1 MNILPENSPKAFA
14 LRSFLSAA
22 LSLVLSFLYL
32 VYNFLV
38 GVVYHALWNFSISF
52 YYLSLVMLRGFILLG
67 EKRWRQET
75 PPVRKKNRQK
85 LYRRICKWLFLVD
98 FLLIVPIALMVLSQ
112 RPVNMGQIPAIA
124 LAAYT
129 TYRVTMAV
137 IRFQKSS
144 RSENLS
150 LFALKIIDM
159 ADTLVS
165 VLTLQN
171 TMVTV
176 FGSGESTLELTAYTS
191 GAIFLALLV
200 FTAVLMR
207 KGAPGKKEP

>member
-1 MNILPENSPKAFA
+1 MNILLKNAPKAFA

-98 FLLIVPIALMVLSQ
+98 FLLIVPIA
-112 RPVNMGQIPAIA
+112 
-124 LAAYT
+124 
-129 TYRVTMAV
+129 
-137 IRFQKSS
+137 
-144 RSENLS
+144 
-150 LFALKIIDM
+150 
-159 ADTLVS
+159 
-165 VLTLQN
+165 
-171 TMVTV
+171 
-176 FGSGESTLELTAYTS
+176 
-191 GAIFLALLV
+191 
-200 FTAVLMR
+200 
-207 KGAPGKKEP
+207 

>member
-1 MNILPENSPKAFA
+1 MNILLENSPKAFA

-32 VYNFLV
+32 VYNLLL
-38 GVVYHALWNFSISF
+38 GVFYHAPWNFSISF
-52 YYLSLVMLRGFILLG
+52 YYLSLVALRGYILFS
-67 EKRWRQET
+67 EKRWRQVT

-85 LYRRICKWLFLVD
+85 LFRRICCLLFLVD

-112 RPVNMGQIPAIA
+112 RPVGVGKITAIA

-129 TYRVTMAV
+129 TYRVIMSI
-137 IRFQKSS
+137 IRFRKSS

-150 LFALKIIDM
+150 LFSLKIIDM

-176 FGSGESTLELTAYTS
+176 FGSGESMLELIAYTS
-191 GAIFLALLV
+191 GATFLALLV
-200 FTAVLMR
+200 FTAVLIR
-207 KGAPGKKEP
+207 KGTPGKKEP

>member
-1 MNILPENSPKAFA
+1 MNILLENSPKAFA

-75 PPVRKKNRQK
+75 SPVRKKNRQK

-98 FLLIVPIALMVLSQ
+98 FLLIVPIAL
-112 RPVNMGQIPAIA
+112 
-124 LAAYT
+124 AAYT

-137 IRFQKSS
+137 IRFRKSS

-191 GAIFLALLV
+191 GVIFLALLV

-207 KGAPGKKEP
+207 KGAPCKKEP

>member
-1 MNILPENSPKAFA
+1 MF
-14 LRSFLSAA
+14 
-22 LSLVLSFLYL
+22 
-32 VYNFLV
+32 
-38 GVVYHALWNFSISF
+38 YHAPWNFSISF
-52 YYLSLVMLRGFILLG
+52 YYLSLVVLRGCILFS
-67 EKRWRQET
+67 EKRWHQVT
-75 PPVRKKNRQK
+75 PPVRTKNRQK
-85 LYRRICKWLFLVD
+85 LYHRICKWLFLVD
-98 FLLIVPIALMVLSQ
+98 FLLVVPIALMVLSQ
-112 RPVNMGQIPAIA
+112 RPVGVGKITAIA

-129 TYRVTMAV
+129 TYRVIMSI
-137 IRFQKSS
+137 IRFRKSS

-176 FGSGESTLELTAYTS
+176 FGSGESMLELTAYTS
-191 GAIFLALLV
+191 GAIFLALLI